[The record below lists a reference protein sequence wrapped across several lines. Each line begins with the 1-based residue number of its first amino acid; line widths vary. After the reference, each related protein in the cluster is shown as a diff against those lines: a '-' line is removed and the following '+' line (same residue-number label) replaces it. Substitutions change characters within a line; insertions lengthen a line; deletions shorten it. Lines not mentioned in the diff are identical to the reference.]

1 MMLAWIGAVVIG
13 LSLGLLGS
21 GGSILTVPV
30 LVYLVGEEPKLAIT
44 ESLAV
49 VGIIALFGALPCAW
63 RRCTDWRAVLLFGL
77 PGLAGTFLGTL
88 LSHALPAAAQ
98 LLIFAVVMLIAA
110 SRMFKP
116 APDTA
121 GPAARPWWQVLGAG
135 LGVGVLTGVVG
146 VGGGF
151 LILPALVLLLGLPMT
166 AAVGTSLIIIA
177 LNSAMGFAMHSLGGH
192 QALHWNL
199 IALLGGIG
207 VLGSL
212 AGNYL
217 SRFLSQQALRRSF
230 AAFLVVLGGYIL
242 YTNVPSALSHWQ
254 QARSARR
261 PGGGPPPLSAPFS
274 LLSTTCGWP
283 FFGRNL

>member
-1 MMLAWIGAVVIG
+1 MMLAWIGAVLIG

-116 APDTA
+116 AADA
-121 GPAARPWWQVLGAG
+121 SGPTSRPWWQVLGAG

-166 AAVGTSLIIIA
+166 AAVGTSLVIIA
-177 LNSAMGFAMHSLGGH
+177 LNSAMGFAMHALGGH
-192 QALHWNL
+192 QVLHWNL

-230 AAFLVVLGGYIL
+230 AAFLVVLGAYIL

-254 QARSARR
+254 QARSAAAAPVVALRR
-261 PGGGPPPLSAPFS
+261 
-274 LLSTTCGWP
+274 
-283 FFGRNL
+283 

>member
-1 MMLAWIGAVVIG
+1 MILAWIGALVIG

-30 LVYLVGEEPKLAIT
+30 LVYLVGEDPKLAIT

-49 VGIIALFGALPCAW
+49 VGLIALFGAVPCAW
-63 RRCTDWRAVLLFGL
+63 RRCTDWRAVVLFGL
-77 PGLAGTFLGTL
+77 PGLAGTLLGTL

-98 LLIFAVVMLIAA
+98 LLIFAVVMLVAA
-110 SRMFKP
+110 LRMFRP
-116 APDTA
+116 TPDTS
-121 GPAARPWWQVLGAG
+121 GQTSRPWWQILGAG

-166 AAVGTSLIIIA
+166 VAVGTSLVIIT
-177 LNSAMGFAMHSLGGH
+177 LTSAMGFTMHALSGV

-199 IALLGGIG
+199 IGLLGGIG
-207 VLGSL
+207 ILGSL

-230 AAFLVVLGGYIL
+230 AGFLVVLGVYIL

-254 QARSARR
+254 QAHSEPVAPAALR
-261 PGGGPPPLSAPFS
+261 P
-274 LLSTTCGWP
+274 
-283 FFGRNL
+283 

>member
-1 MMLAWIGAVVIG
+1 MMLAWLGAVLIG

-30 LVYLVGEEPKLAIT
+30 LIYLVGEEPKLAIT

-49 VGIIALFGALPCAW
+49 VGLIALFGALPCAW
-63 RRCTDWRAVLLFGL
+63 KRCTDWRAVMLFGL

-88 LSHALPAAAQ
+88 LSHALPAALQ
-98 LLIFAVVMLIAA
+98 LLIFAVVMLVAA

-116 APDTA
+116 APNTA
-121 GPAARPWWQVLGAG
+121 EPTSRPWWQVLAAG

-166 AAVGTSLIIIA
+166 VAVGTSLIIIA
-177 LNSAMGFAMHSLGGH
+177 LNSAMGFAMHALGGT
-192 QALHWNL
+192 QVLHWNL
-199 IALLGGIG
+199 IGLLGGIG
-207 VLGSL
+207 VLGSF

-242 YTNVPSALSHWQ
+242 YTNVPNALSHWQ
-254 QARSARR
+254 QARSGA
-261 PGGGPPPLSAPFS
+261 SAPVTA
-274 LLSTTCGWP
+274 LHH
-283 FFGRNL
+283 